1 LKGSVVGI
9 CIGQIGAD
17 VISSSLLVGITK
29 TVGIGTGI
37 GTSASD
43 TSITGTGVEIISIRT
58 GIDVGVGVAGIYMR
72 RDRNRAGG

>member
-29 TVGIGTGI
+29 TVGI